1 MGYVNHPGS
10 GRRAFFKKTAGAA
23 VLLAIDGLPGL
34 GAVLP
39 PIAQP
44 GQASPMEQVQHP
56 INLQEMK
63 KVHHPRELLLKGGLV
78 VTVDKSLG
86 DLPDSDVL
94 IRDGVIVAVGP
105 GLSASGKDTEVIDC
119 KGRLVIP
126 GLVDTHRHVWQG
138 AIGAFTPQMTG
149 AGYDPAVLNGISTVY
164 DPEDIYAGALWGALQ
179 AVDAGITTIA
189 DWAHNLRSA
198 EHANANLR
206 GLQESQIRGYFL
218 YGGPGPTTDV
228 PNPPHPLDARR
239 MRDEHFSKGVNG
251 RLRMGMA
258 LRGPCFTSADRNA
271 EDFKFAREL
280 GLPISTHVGMAGT
293 KDAINV
299 LDKFGLLGSDVNYA
313 HGNMLTDHE
322 LDLIAKSKG
331 TMSLT
336 PSTDMLM
343 QFGTFPG
350 TGRALER
357 NILCGFGVDTICSCG
372 TDLFSE
378 MRLALAAERSRANA
392 PALARGERVP
402 TVALH
407 QRDML
412 RLATID
418 GARVWN
424 MEKEI
429 GTLTPGKQG
438 DVTVIDI
445 RSPHLDGYGDVIA
458 TMVLGAGPADVETV
472 VVGGD
477 ILKRN
482 GQLVGEHVKKA
493 HDLILASRDRLRAR
507 EAAAGRG

>member
-1 MGYVNHPGS
+1 MPTEVLLRNGYIVTMDESRGDI
-10 GRRAFFKKTAGAA
+10 AGAD
-23 VLLAIDGLPGL
+23 VLLRDDK
-34 GAVLP
+34 
-39 PIAQP
+39 IAEI
-44 GQASPMEQVQHP
+44 GQ
-56 INLQEMK
+56 
-63 KVHHPRELLLKGGLV
+63 
-78 VTVDKSLG
+78 
-86 DLPDSDVL
+86 
-94 IRDGVIVAVGP
+94 
-105 GLSASGKDTEVIDC
+105 GLSTSEPNAEVIDVT
-119 KGRLVIP
+119 GRLVLP

-138 AIGAFTPQMTG
+138 AILAFTPQVTG
-149 AGYDPAVLNGISTVY
+149 AGYDPMVLAGISTSY
-164 DPEDIYAGALWGALQ
+164 EPEDIYAGALWGALQ
-179 AVDAGITTIA
+179 ALDAGITTIA

-206 GLQESQIRGYFL
+206 GLQASQIRGYFL
-218 YGGPGPTTDV
+218 YGGPGPTTDM

-239 MRDEHFSKGVNG
+239 MRDEHFPKGVNG

-258 LRGPCFTSADRNA
+258 LRGPCFTSAERNA

-299 LDKFGLLGSDVNYA
+299 LDRFGLLGADVNYA

-350 TGRALER
+350 TGRALQR
-357 NILCGFGVDTICSCG
+357 NIVCGFGVDTICSCG

-429 GTLTPGKQG
+429 GSLTPGKKG

-472 VVGGD
+472 IVGGD
-477 ILKRN
+477 ILKRD
-482 GQLVGEHVKKA
+482 GKLVGDHVDKA
-493 HDLILASRDRLRAR
+493 RDLMLVSRERVRAR
-507 EAAAGRG
+507 EAAAVHA